1 MKEHLK
7 TDLDVAFRKTEK
19 MLVMDVRL
27 PPERLDVAN
36 IDIVLDKYSS
46 NIRLMTSNI
55 QSLDPLDGPSN
66 FLFGEFAAM
75 ERIRVYWRNGG
86 AQGSRET
93 SQGQAL
99 VDMW

>member
-1 MKEHLK
+1 
-7 TDLDVAFRKTEK
+7 
-19 MLVMDVRL
+19 MLVRDVRL
-27 PPERLDVAN
+27 PAERLDVAN

-55 QSLDPLDGPSN
+55 QWLDPLDGPSN
-66 FLFGEFAAM
+66 FLFGVSAVM

-93 SQGQAL
+93 SRRQAF